1 MAQREQANV
10 PLLLTI
16 GAVSGFLVIVLAM
29 GIQAWFLREV
39 QREVAQK
46 WDNTPLQPITDIV
59 RQQETNISTYR
70 WIDKDKHRVAIP
82 IDEAMR
88 IVVKQ
93 NGQVQTQ
100 TQPPTSQPATHK
112 Q

>member
-29 GIQAWFLREV
+29 GIQAWFLREM

-46 WDNTPLQPITDIV
+46 WDNVPLQPVTDLR

-70 WIDKDKHRVAIP
+70 WVDKDKKVVAIP
-82 IDEAMR
+82 IDEAMKL
-88 IVVKQ
+88 VAQQ
-93 NGQVQTQ
+93 NQKPQ
-100 TQPPTSQPATHK
+100 
-112 Q
+112 

>member
-39 QREVAQK
+39 QREVAQR
-46 WDNTPLQPITDIV
+46 WDNTPLQPITDIR
-59 RQQETNISTYR
+59 RQQETNISTFR
-70 WIDKDKHRVAIP
+70 WVDKEKKRVAIP
-82 IDEAMR
+82 IDDAIR
-88 IVVKQ
+88 IVAQQ
-93 NGQVQTQ
+93 NGQAQPAA
-100 TQPPTSQPATHK
+100 TQPTTQQVT
-112 Q
+112 QN

>member
-29 GIQAWFLREV
+29 GIQAWFLREM

-46 WDNTPLQPITDIV
+46 WDNVPLQPITDI
-59 RQQETNISTYR
+59 RRAQETNISGYR
-70 WIDKDKHRVAIP
+70 WVNKDKKVVAIP
-82 IDEAMR
+82 IDEAMK
-88 IVVKQ
+88 IVAQQ
-93 NGQVQTQ
+93 NQKPQ
-100 TQPPTSQPATHK
+100 QP
-112 Q
+112 